1 MDFRVSREAFLRV
14 LTHVSSIVDSRSTIP
29 ILSNIYLKCD
39 NNQIEI
45 RSTDLDIS
53 IREFVSA
60 DSTKNGE
67 ATVSSRILTDIIR
80 KTKKN
85 SIVKCKLEGNRLI
98 INSDNS
104 VFELNALTADEFP
117 KFVPLDPSNAFEIT
131 IQQMKRIF
139 NKTKF
144 AISAEETRYYLNGIY
159 FHTISNGTKTTLRC
173 VATDGHRLAK
183 TELDLNSTFTIPGI
197 ILPRKFILQ
206 LDRILGDFEGK
217 VKMIC
222 TDTQVSLEADNFII
236 ISKLID
242 GTFPDYEKVIPV
254 SNDKLLQVEA
264 EPFFNAVDRVSTV
277 NQDKTPTVKLHFENN
292 NVKIMATSTD
302 SNKGD
307 EEVAANYTADSLE
320 ILFNSKYILDLQDI
334 IEGET
339 MILELLN
346 QSSPVIVK
354 DTKDTSSLYILMP
367 MRI

>member
-29 ILSNIYLKCD
+29 ILSNIYLKCE
-39 NNQIEI
+39 NNQMEI
-45 RSTDLDIS
+45 RSTDMDIS
-53 IREFVSA
+53 IREFVSC

-67 ATVSSRILTDIIR
+67 ATVNSRILTDIIR

-85 SIVKCKLEGNRLI
+85 SIVKLKLEGNRLI

-104 VFELNALTADEFP
+104 SFDLTIP
-117 KFVPLDPSNAFEIT
+117 
-131 IQQMKRIF
+131 QMKRLF

-159 FHTISNGTKTTLRC
+159 FHTVSNGSKTALRC

-183 TELDLNSTFTIPGI
+183 TELDLTNNVNISGI
-197 ILPRKFILQ
+197 IIPRKFILQ

-264 EPFFNAVDRVSTV
+264 EPFFNAIDRVSTV
-277 NQDKTPTVKLHFENN
+277 NQDKTPTVKLQFENN
-292 NVKIMATSTD
+292 SIKIMATSTD

-307 EEVAANYTADSLE
+307 EEVAASYAAEALE
-320 ILFNSKYILDLQDI
+320 ILFNSKYILDLQDV

-354 DTKDTSSLYILMP
+354 DPKDATSLYILMP

>member
-159 FHTISNGTKTTLRC
+159 FHTINNGTKTTLRC

-320 ILFNSKYILDLQDI
+320 ILFNSKYILDLQDV

>member
-1 MDFRVSREAFLRV
+1 M
-14 LTHVSSIVDSRSTIP
+14 
-29 ILSNIYLKCD
+29 
-39 NNQIEI
+39 
-45 RSTDLDIS
+45 DIS
-53 IREFVSA
+53 IREFVSC

-67 ATVSSRILTDIIR
+67 ATVNSRILTDIIR

-85 SIVKCKLEGNRLI
+85 SIVKLKLEGSRLI

-104 VFELNALTADEFP
+104 VFELNALSADEFP
-117 KFVPLDPSNAFEIT
+117 KFVPLDPTNSFDLT
-131 IQQMKRIF
+131 IPQMKRLF

-159 FHTISNGTKTTLRC
+159 FHTVSNGSKTALRC

-183 TELDLNSTFTIPGI
+183 TELDLSNNVNISGI

-264 EPFFNAVDRVSTV
+264 EPFFNAIDRVSTV
-277 NQDKTPTVKLHFENN
+277 NQDKTPTVKLQFENN
-292 NVKIMATSTD
+292 SIKIMATSTD

-307 EEVAANYTADSLE
+307 EEVAASYAAEALE
-320 ILFNSKYILDLQDI
+320 ILFNSKYILDLQDV

-354 DTKDTSSLYILMP
+354 DPKDATSLYILMP

>member
-1 MDFRVSREAFLRV
+1 MDFRVSREALLRV
-14 LTHVSSIVDSRSTIP
+14 LNHVSSIVDSRSTIP
-29 ILSNIYLKCD
+29 ILSNIYIKCD
-39 NNQIEI
+39 NNQVEI
-45 RSTDLDIS
+45 RSTDMDIS
-53 IREFVSA
+53 IREFVKI
-60 DSTKNGE
+60 DSSKNGE
-67 ATVSSRILTDIIR
+67 ATVNSRILTDIIR
-80 KTKKN
+80 KIKKN
-85 SIVKCKLEGNRLI
+85 SIVKCKLDGNRLI

-117 KFVPLDPSNAFEIT
+117 KFVPLDPTNSFELSISE
-131 IQQMKRIF
+131 IQRIF

-144 AISAEETRYYLNGIY
+144 AISAEETRYYLNGIF
-159 FHTISNGTKTTLRC
+159 FHTVSNGTTTLKC

-183 TELDLNSTFTIPGI
+183 TELDLANAINIQGI

-206 LDRILGDFEGK
+206 LDRMLGDFEGK
-217 VKMIC
+217 VKITC
-222 TDTQVSLEADNFII
+222 TDTQVSLEAENFII

-264 EPFFNAVDRVSTV
+264 DPFFNAIDRVSTV
-277 NQDKTPTVKLHFENN
+277 NQDKTPTVKTQFENN
-292 NVKIMATSTD
+292 SIKIMATSTD

-307 EEVAANYTADSLE
+307 EEVAANYAAESLE
-320 ILFNSKYILDLQDI
+320 ILFNSKYILDLQDV
-334 IEGET
+334 IEGDT

-354 DTKDTSSLYILMP
+354 DPKDAKSLYILMP

>member
-14 LTHVSSIVDSRSTIP
+14 LTHVSSIVDRRSTIP

-320 ILFNSKYILDLQDI
+320 ILFNSKYILDLQDV

>member
-320 ILFNSKYILDLQDI
+320 ILFNSKYILDLQDV

>member
-1 MDFRVSREAFLRV
+1 
-14 LTHVSSIVDSRSTIP
+14 
-29 ILSNIYLKCD
+29 
-39 NNQIEI
+39 
-45 RSTDLDIS
+45 
-53 IREFVSA
+53 
-60 DSTKNGE
+60 
-67 ATVSSRILTDIIR
+67 LTDIIR

-104 VFELNALTADEFP
+104 VFELNALSADEFP
-117 KFVPLDPSNAFEIT
+117 KFVPLDPTNAFDLT
-131 IQQMKRIF
+131 IPQIKRLF

-159 FHTISNGTKTTLRC
+159 FHTFVNGQKTTLRC

-183 TELDLNSTFTIPGI
+183 TELDLGNTVNIPGI

-217 VKMIC
+217 VKIIC
-222 TDTQVSLEADNFII
+222 SDTQVSLEADNFII

-264 EPFFNAVDRVSTV
+264 DPFFNAIDRVSTV
-277 NQDKTPTVKLHFENN
+277 NQDKAPTVKLQFENN
-292 NVKIMATSTD
+292 NIKIMATSTD

-307 EEVAANYTADSLE
+307 EEVAASYAAESLE
-320 ILFNSKYILDLQDI
+320 ILFNSKYILDLQDV
-334 IEGET
+334 IEGDT
-339 MILELLN
+339 IMLELLN

-354 DTKDTSSLYILMP
+354 DPKDTTSLYILMP

>member
-320 ILFNSKYILDLQDI
+320 ILFNSKYILDLQDV

-354 DTKDTSSLYILMP
+354 DTIDTSSLYILMP

>member
-117 KFVPLDPSNAFEIT
+117 KFVPLDPSNAFEIN

-320 ILFNSKYILDLQDI
+320 ILFNSKYILDLQDV

>member
-222 TDTQVSLEADNFII
+222 TDTQVSLETDNFII

-320 ILFNSKYILDLQDI
+320 ILFNSKYILDLQDV

>member
-307 EEVAANYTADSLE
+307 EEVAANYTSDNLE
-320 ILFNSKYILDLQDI
+320 ILFNSKYILDLQDV

>member
-1 MDFRVSREAFLRV
+1 MDFRVSREALLRV

-29 ILSNIYLKCD
+29 ILSNIYIKCE
-39 NNQIEI
+39 NSQIEI
-45 RSTDLDIS
+45 RSTDMDIS

-67 ATVSSRILTDIIR
+67 ATVNSRILTDIIR

-85 SIVKCKLEGNRLI
+85 SIIKCKLEGSRLI

-104 VFELNALTADEFP
+104 VFELNALSADEFP
-117 KFVPLDPSNAFEIT
+117 KFITLDPSNTFELS
-131 IQQMKRIF
+131 IQQVKRLF

-159 FHTISNGTKTTLRC
+159 FHTLANGANTKLLC

-183 TELDLNSTFTIPGI
+183 TELDLSNNVNIPGI

-217 VKMIC
+217 VKIIC
-222 TDTQVSLEADNFII
+222 SESQVSLEADNFII

-242 GTFPDYEKVIPV
+242 GTFPDYGKVIPV

-264 EPFFNAVDRVSTV
+264 EPFFNAIDRVSTV
-277 NQDKTPTVKLHFENN
+277 NQDKAPTVKLLFENN
-292 NVKIMATSTD
+292 NIKIMATSTD

-307 EEVAANYTADSLE
+307 EEVAASYAAEPLE
-320 ILFNSKYILDLQDI
+320 ILFNSKYILDLQDVV
-334 IEGET
+334 EGET

-354 DTKDTSSLYILMP
+354 DPKDTTSLYILMP